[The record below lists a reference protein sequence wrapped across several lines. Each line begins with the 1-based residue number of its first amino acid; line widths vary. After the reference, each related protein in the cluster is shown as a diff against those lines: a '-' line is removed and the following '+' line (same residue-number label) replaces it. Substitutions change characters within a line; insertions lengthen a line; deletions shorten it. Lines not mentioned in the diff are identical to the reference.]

1 MRRVGFIATLVA
13 GIGLLGA
20 SLHGM
25 TDVDHTLKVAAAQ
38 QSAPPTELVRE
49 QTGKRDCDR
58 RREHPS
64 GHRHPEV

>member
-13 GIGLLGA
+13 GVGLLGA

-38 QSAPPTELVRE
+38 QSAPKTELVRE

-58 RREHPS
+58 EHLRE
-64 GHRHPEV
+64 HRHPEV